1 MPVGMVSG
9 SYPQKLNKAIKS
21 MDKLPYREFLA
32 MLQEKTR
39 EADIPYIGS
48 FELTPLCNL
57 DCKMCYVHLQDP
69 SVKHR
74 MLSGE
79 QWLSI
84 IRQAI
89 DEGMMEALLTGGEA
103 MTHPAFWDIYMYLIN
118 HGIVTR
124 VKTNGILLNEEAIK
138 QFQEYPPYKLDISL
152 YGCDSESY
160 VAVTGVD
167 AYEQV
172 VSHIRMAVDAG
183 LTIQIMVT
191 PSSYMSPWTERVMQL
206 AGSFGVS
213 VMVNDRLIDP
223 HENTGR
229 QKADFDLTFEE
240 DMSIKEKKQEILPP
254 LYDAADH
261 EFFMKRRNR
270 PHVSYKGLYCD
281 AGRSGFAVNWDGVL
295 LPCLNFP
302 RDIACSHPL
311 RDGFHQAWSEVNE
324 VVKNYKVPKAC
335 HSCEMND
342 KCHYCPMCHPKGA
355 AKHQCDPDYC
365 NYVKARIKAAEN
377 TE

>member
-1 MPVGMVSG
+1 M
-9 SYPQKLNKAIKS
+9 
-21 MDKLPYREFLA
+21 MDER
-32 MLQEKTR
+32 TR
-39 EADIPYIGS
+39 EADVPYSGS

-69 SVKHR
+69 SVKPQ

-79 QWLSI
+79 KWISLIQ
-84 IRQAI
+84 QAI
-89 DEGMMEALLTGGEA
+89 AEGMMEALLTGGEA

-118 HGIVTR
+118 HGIITR

-138 QFQEYPPYKLDISL
+138 RFQEYRPFQIDISL

-172 VSHIRMAVDAG
+172 VSNIRKAVDAG
-183 LTIQIMVT
+183 LHIQIMIT

-206 AGSFGVS
+206 AKSFGVS
-213 VMVNDRLIDP
+213 VMVNDTLFEP
-223 HENTGR
+223 HDNTGR
-229 QKADFDLTFEE
+229 KKSDFDIPLEE
-240 DMSIKEKKQEILPP
+240 YLRIKEKKKELFSSG
-254 LYDAADH
+254 YSTGDH

-270 PHVSYKGLYCD
+270 PMLADKGLYCS
-281 AGRSGFAVNWDGVL
+281 AGCSGFAVNWDGVM

-302 RDIACSHPL
+302 RDVASVYPL
-311 RDGFHQAWSEVNE
+311 RDGFRQAWNEVNE
-324 VVKNYKVPKAC
+324 AVKNYEVPKAC
-335 HSCEMND
+335 HSCELND
-342 KCHYCPMCHPKGA
+342 KCHYCPGQHQKVA

-365 NYVKARIKAAEN
+365 NYLKAKYKAFQK
-377 TE
+377 TEKDN